1 MLKKLNTEILL
12 IINMTNEVVLNG
24 FPPSKHLLGRGSCHH
39 RKKRKNEGFYQLS
52 AFLHMDL
59 IFAFKKRKRDYTTN
73 AHFIFKQCIQCF
85 TSIQY

>member
-24 FPPSKHLLGRGSCHH
+24 FPSKHFLGRGSCHH
-39 RKKRKNEGFYQLS
+39 QKKRKNKGFYLLS
-52 AFLHMDL
+52 AFLHIDL

-73 AHFIFKQCIQCF
+73 AHFISKQCIQYF
-85 TSIQY
+85 ISIQY